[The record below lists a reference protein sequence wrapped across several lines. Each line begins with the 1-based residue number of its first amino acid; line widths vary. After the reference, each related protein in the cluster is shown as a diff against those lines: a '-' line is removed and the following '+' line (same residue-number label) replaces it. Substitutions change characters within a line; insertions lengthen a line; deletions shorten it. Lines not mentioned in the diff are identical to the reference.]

1 MPLRFKRFERIRSHF
16 AFRFT
21 KLGVVVLAVT
31 LAVAIV
37 ATLTVDLGPGLRGLA
52 EREGSK
58 RVGRPMHIGRL
69 GVRLFNGKFVLEDFV
84 IEGLVPTD
92 RPFLTAKRIDVSL
105 TWDALFQREV
115 LVDSVE
121 MTDWHMVLEQ
131 WAGGKHSFPKFNM
144 GGGSNNPRR
153 FVTTMQ
159 YVRTKNGTVTFD
171 DHGSRW
177 GTVARNLDITVT
189 KFAGYR
195 GEANFHGG
203 TVWIQDYVPM
213 SMSMKA
219 VFRVDGGVV
228 HFESMRLLTDG
239 AVSNITGDADIK
251 NWPEMTYKV
260 KSTVDFKRMRELFF
274 AKDTYTLSGEGRF
287 NGIFHLFKGGRAL
300 TGDFE
305 SDLAG
310 LQIGGHDYEFPNLKG
325 KLGWYPN
332 KFEVMDTTT
341 GFYGG
346 EASLKY
352 SILSAGKPGVPSGHP
367 NAAAALGAPSNAR
380 FDAEWRDVDLA
391 TYSDFLRMPGVRLA
405 GRWSG
410 RNLLAWPMGRFRE
423 RSGDGYSEVIPP
435 AGADVLAGI
444 RASQYASG
452 PDRGG
457 IHPAIGHLPIA
468 GEVTYRYDE
477 DWLEFSDGRFSTPDT
492 DVTFR
497 GRTAW
502 GDNSRIPF
510 HVTSTDLQE
519 SDRVL
524 AAMMTAFGAPT
535 NPITVGGSAEFSGVM
550 TEALNRPRVEGHFT
564 AEDMRAFD
572 VTWGNG
578 EAGLVIQNSYVDVT
592 GGRMRKASGDIVVNG
607 RFSLGFPRR
616 DKGEEI
622 NGRIRVAKWT
632 AADFKHAFDIDDY
645 DVEGMVSGEYHLY
658 GPYQGPFGF
667 GTLTID
673 QGIAYGEPFETV
685 SGSLRFEGNGVRIDG
700 IQMQKSTGT
709 AEGAAFVGWNG
720 TYSFNATGR
729 RIPLEGVKAMSYP
742 QAPLTGLL
750 EFNADGTGTFDV
762 PRYQFRG
769 RIRDL
774 YVLDEGVGEVT
785 GRLDV
790 RGDSMTI
797 EIEAASPRLA
807 VSGTGRIDLT
817 EAQNADVTLR
827 FTDTSLDPYARAFEK
842 RLSPFTTA
850 VGSGTLRVIGE
861 LANPDQLIV
870 DMMFDRLQIR
880 TFDYPLR
887 NAKPIRVLMH
897 NNVLRI
903 DAMQFTG
910 DGTELDVSGT
920 MDLNAR
926 RVAGLAR
933 GSANLGIL
941 QGFYR
946 NVRSSGNAQLTAQV
960 SGSLDAP
967 IILGRATIDNGRL
980 RYFSLPHSLEAVNGT
995 ILFDSRNIRLD
1006 GLTARVAD
1014 GQVSFDGRIG
1024 LEAYAPADLSL
1035 TATGRNMRL
1044 RYPEGVR
1051 SEVDADL
1058 SLTGRVTAPVLSGLV
1073 TVQNAIWT
1081 TRFDTGGNLF
1091 DFGGGTNG
1099 GMPIVG
1105 AAPANSNLPPVRL
1118 DVRVIAPG
1126 TLRIENNDAN
1136 IVSSADLMFRGTYE
1150 RPIVFGSVDIAR
1162 GEFIFEGRRYTLT
1175 RGRLDFTNPVRI
1187 DPTFDIAAETQVRVP
1202 SQTYRVTLSASGTM
1216 QRLRPVF
1223 SSDPPLPQVD
1233 VASLLLG
1240 DLATGEDRDL
1250 REFSRRDRTERELVQ
1265 ARVAR
1270 MLVSPISGQ
1279 IGEVVEQTFGVDT
1292 FQLTPLVSDPLQGG
1306 ESSRFNP
1313 SARLTIGKRISN
1325 RAYLTFSR
1333 SISSTSDQIILLEY
1347 DQTDRV
1353 SWILTRNEDD
1363 SYALDI
1369 RVRKEF

>member
-21 KLGVVVLAVT
+21 KLGVVVLATT

-58 RVGRPMHIGRL
+58 RVGRPMQIGRL

-84 IEGLVPTD
+84 IGGLESGH

-105 TWDALFQREV
+105 AWEALFHREV
-115 LVDSVE
+115 LVDSIV

-144 GGGSNNPRR
+144 GGGGGPRR

-219 VFRVDGGVV
+219 VFRVDEGVV
-228 HFESMRLLTDG
+228 HFERMNLNTDG
-239 AVSNITGDADIK
+239 SESHITGDADIK
-251 NWPEMTYKV
+251 NWPEMTYQV

-274 AKDTYTLSGEGRF
+274 AKDAYTLSGEGRF

-305 SDLAG
+305 SPLAG

-325 KLGWYPN
+325 KLGWFPN
-332 KFEVMDTTT
+332 RFEVTDTTT

-346 EASLKY
+346 EARLKY
-352 SILSAGKPGVPSGHP
+352 SILSTKPGQ
-367 NAAAALGAPSNAR
+367 PSNAR

-391 TYSDFLRMPGVRLA
+391 DYSDFMVMQGVRLA

-410 RNLLAWPMGRFRE
+410 RNLLQWPLGRFRE

-435 AGADVLAGI
+435 AGVEVLAGT
-444 RASQYASG
+444 RASQFASG
-452 PDRGG
+452 RDRGG
-457 IHPAIGHLPIA
+457 MHPGIGHLPIA
-468 GEVTYRYDE
+468 GAVTYRYDQH
-477 DWLEFSDGRFSTPDT
+477 WLDFSDGRFSTPAT
-492 DVTFR
+492 DVTFS

-510 HVTSTDLQE
+510 HVTSADLQE

-550 TEALNRPRVEGHFT
+550 TESLNRPRVEGNFV

-572 VTWGNG
+572 VTWGDG

-592 GGRMRKASGDIVVNG
+592 GGRMQKDGGEIAVNG

-622 NGRIRVAKWT
+622 NGRIRVTKWSAT
-632 AADFKHAFDIDDY
+632 DFKHAFDIEDY

-667 GTLTID
+667 GTLALD
-673 QGIAYGEPFETV
+673 NGVAYGEPFETAT
-685 SGSLRFEGNGVRIDG
+685 GSLRFEGNGVRIDG
-700 IQMQKSTGT
+700 IQMQKSGGT
-709 AEGAAFVGWNG
+709 AEGAAFIGWNG

-729 RIPLEGVKAMSYP
+729 RIPMESVKAMAYP

-750 EFNADGTGTFDV
+750 EFNADGSGTFDV
-762 PRYQFRG
+762 PRYQFRAQ
-769 RIRDL
+769 IRDL
-774 YVLDEGVGEVT
+774 FVADEGVGEVT
-785 GRLDV
+785 GRVDV
-790 RGDSMTI
+790 RGNSMTI
-797 EIEAASPRLA
+797 DMEAASPRLA

-817 EAQNADVTLR
+817 ETQDADVTLR

-842 RLSPFTTA
+842 RFSPFTTA

-861 LANPDQLIV
+861 LANPERLVV
-870 DMMFDRLQIR
+870 DVMFDQLQIR

-887 NAKPIRVLMH
+887 NAKPIRVLMS
-897 NNVLRI
+897 NNFVRI
-903 DAMQFTG
+903 DDMRFVG
-910 DGTELDVSGT
+910 DGTELDVTGT
-920 MDLNAR
+920 MDLNSR

-941 QGFYR
+941 QGVYR
-946 NVRSSGNAQLTAQV
+946 DIRSSGNAQLTAQV

-967 IILGRATIDNGRL
+967 IILGRATIENGRL
-980 RYFSLPHSLEAVNGT
+980 RYFSLPHSLESVNGT

-1024 LEAYAPADLSL
+1024 LEGYAPADLAL
-1035 TATGRNMRL
+1035 TATGRSMRL

-1058 SLTGRVTAPVLSGLV
+1058 ALTGRVTAPVLSGLV

-1081 TRFDTGGNLF
+1081 TRFDTSGNLF
-1091 DFGGGTNG
+1091 DFGGGAGNG
-1099 GMPIVG
+1099 TPIVA
-1105 AAPANSNLPPVRL
+1105 AAPANGRMPPVRL

-1126 TLRIENNDAN
+1126 TLRIENNDAT
-1136 IVSSADLMFRGTYE
+1136 IVSSADLTFRGTYE
-1150 RPIVFGSVDIAR
+1150 RPIVFGSAEISR
-1162 GEFIFEGRRYTLT
+1162 GEFIFEGRRYVVT

-1187 DPTFDIAAETQVRVP
+1187 EPTFDIAAETQVRVP
-1202 SQTYRVTLSASGTM
+1202 RQTYRIMLSASGTM

-1233 VASLLLG
+1233 VMALLLG
-1240 DLATGEDRDL
+1240 DLATGEDADL
-1250 REFSRRDRTERELVQ
+1250 RALSRPDITEQQLVQ

-1270 MLVSPISGQ
+1270 MLTSPISGQ

-1292 FQLTPLVSDPLQGG
+1292 FQLTPIVSDPTQQ
-1306 ESSRFNP
+1306 SSRFNP
-1313 SARLTIGKRISN
+1313 SARLTIGKRISS

-1333 SISSTSDQIILLEY
+1333 SLTSTSDQIILLEY
-1347 DQTDRV
+1347 DQTDRI

-1363 SYALDI
+1363 SYALDL

>member
-21 KLGVVVLAVT
+21 KLGVAVLAVT

-37 ATLTVDLGPGLRGLA
+37 ATLTVDLGPGLRVLA
-52 EREGSK
+52 EREGGK
-58 RVGRPMHIGRL
+58 RVGRSMQIGRL
-69 GVRLFNGKFVLEDFV
+69 GVRLLNGKFVLEDLV
-84 IEGLVPTD
+84 IGGLEPNH
-92 RPFLTAKRIDVSL
+92 RPFLRAKRIDVSL
-105 TWDALFQREV
+105 TWEALFRREV
-115 LVDSVE
+115 LIDSIE
-121 MTDWHMVLEQ
+121 MNDWQMVLEQ
-131 WAGGKHSFPKFNM
+131 WAGSVHSFPKFNL
-144 GGGSNNPRR
+144 GGGNNGPRR

-159 YVRTKNGTVTFD
+159 YVRTRNGTVTYD

-177 GTVARNLDITVT
+177 GTVARNLDITVR
-189 KFAGYR
+189 KFDGYR
-195 GEANFHGG
+195 GEANFDGG

-213 SMSMKA
+213 GLSMKA
-219 VFRVDGGVV
+219 VFRVEDGIVR
-228 HFESMRLLTDG
+228 FEKMTLLTDG
-239 AVSNITGDADIK
+239 AESFITGNADVK
-251 NWPEMTYKV
+251 NWPEMTYNV
-260 KSTVDFKRMRELFF
+260 RSTVDFKRMRELFF
-274 AKDTYTLSGEGRF
+274 AKDNYTLSGQGRF
-287 NGIFHLFKGGRAL
+287 NGVFHLFKGGRAL

-305 SDLAG
+305 SDGAG
-310 LQIGGHDYEFPNLKG
+310 LQIGGRDYEFPDLKG

-332 KFEVMDTTT
+332 RFEVMDTTT
-341 GFYGG
+341 GFHGG
-346 EASLKY
+346 EANIKY
-352 SILSAGKPGVPSGHP
+352 SILSSGKPGQPSH
-367 NAAAALGAPSNAR
+367 AR

-391 TYSDFLRMPGVRLA
+391 DYSDFLIMDGVRLA

-410 RNLLAWPMGRFRE
+410 RNLLEWPLGRFRE
-423 RSGDGYSEVIPP
+423 RSGDGYSEVVPP
-435 AGADVLAGI
+435 AGAEVLAGI
-444 RASQYASG
+444 HASQFASG
-452 PDRGG
+452 ADRGG
-457 IHPAIGHLPIA
+457 QHPPVGHLPIA
-468 GEVTYRYDE
+468 GQVTYRYDPN
-477 DWLEFSDGRFSTPDT
+477 LVEFSDGRFSTPDT
-492 DVTFR
+492 DVTFS

-502 GDNSRIPF
+502 GDNSRITF
-510 HVTSTDLQE
+510 DVTSSDLQE

-524 AAMMTAFGAPT
+524 AGMMTAFGAPT
-535 NPITVGGSAEFSGVM
+535 NPITVGGTAQFSGVM
-550 TEALNRPRVEGHFT
+550 TESLSRPRVEGHFV
-564 AEDMRAFD
+564 AEGMRAFD
-572 VTWGNG
+572 VNWGNG
-578 EAGLVIQNSYVDVT
+578 EASLVIQNSYADVT
-592 GGRMRKASGDIVVNG
+592 GGRMEKDGGSIAVSG

-622 NGRIRVAKWT
+622 NGRIRVAGWT

-645 DVEGMVSGEYHLY
+645 NVEGIVTGEYHLY

-667 GTLTID
+667 GTLAID
-673 QGIAYGEPFETV
+673 KGVAYGEPFDTAT
-685 SGSLRFEGNGVRIDG
+685 GSLRFEGNGVRIDS
-700 IQMQKSTGT
+700 IQMRKSGGT

-720 TYSFNATGR
+720 NYSFNATGR
-729 RIPLEGVKAMSYP
+729 RIPLESVKAMAYP

-750 EFNADGTGTFDV
+750 EFNADGTGTFEV
-762 PRYQFRG
+762 PRYQFKA

-774 YVLDEGVGEVT
+774 FVADEGVGEVT
-785 GRLDV
+785 GRIDV
-790 RGDSMTI
+790 RGETMRL

-817 EAQNADVTLR
+817 ESQDADVTLR

-842 RLSPFTTA
+842 RISPFTTA

-861 LANPDQLIV
+861 LANPERLVV
-870 DMMFDRLQIR
+870 DVMFDQLQIR

-887 NAKPIRVLMH
+887 NAKPIRVLMS
-897 NNVLRI
+897 NNFVRI
-903 DAMQFTG
+903 DDMRFVG
-910 DGTELDVSGT
+910 EGTELDVTGT

-941 QGFYR
+941 QGVYR
-946 NVRSSGNAQLTAQV
+946 NIRSSGDAQLTAQV

-1014 GQVSFDGRIG
+1014 GQVNFDGRIG
-1024 LEAYAPADLSL
+1024 LEGYTPADLAL
-1035 TATGRNMRL
+1035 TASGRNMRL

-1058 SLTGRVTAPVLSGLV
+1058 ALTGRVTAPVLSGLV
-1073 TVQNAIWT
+1073 TVQNAVWT
-1081 TRFDTGGNLF
+1081 TRFDTGTNLF
-1091 DFGGGTNG
+1091 DFGGGTG
-1099 GMPIVG
+1099 GGTPIAG
-1105 AAPANSNLPPVRL
+1105 AAQANSTIPPVRL
-1118 DVRVIAPG
+1118 DVRVISPG

-1136 IVSSADLMFRGTYE
+1136 IVSSADLTFRGTYE
-1150 RPIVFGSVDIAR
+1150 RPIVFGSAEITR
-1162 GEFIFEGRRYTLT
+1162 GEFIFEGRRYVVT
-1175 RGRLDFTNPVRI
+1175 RGRLDFTNPLRI
-1187 DPTFDIAAETQVRVP
+1187 EPTFDIAAETQVRVP
-1202 SQTYRVTLSASGTM
+1202 RQTYRIMLSASGTM

-1233 VASLLLG
+1233 VMALLLG
-1240 DLATGEDRDL
+1240 DLATGEDADL
-1250 REFSRRDRTERELVQ
+1250 RALSRPDLTEQQLVQ

-1292 FQLTPLVSDPLQGG
+1292 FQLMPVVSDPTQQ
-1306 ESSRFNP
+1306 SSRFNP
-1313 SARLTIGKRISN
+1313 SARLTIGKRISS

-1347 DQTDRV
+1347 DQTDRI
-1353 SWILTRNEDD
+1353 SWLLTRNEDD
-1363 SYALDI
+1363 SYALDL

>member
-21 KLGVVVLAVT
+21 KLGVLVLSVT

-37 ATLTVDLGPGLRGLA
+37 ATLTIDLGPGLRGLA

-69 GVRLFNGKFVLEDFV
+69 GVRLFNGKFVIENFV

-105 TWDALFQREV
+105 AWEAMLRREV
-115 LVDSVE
+115 LVDSIV
-121 MTDWHMVLEQ
+121 MSDWHMVLEQ

-144 GGGSNNPRR
+144 GGGGGGPRR

-159 YVRTKNGTVTFD
+159 YVRTRNGTVTFD

-177 GTVARNLDITVT
+177 GTVAPNLDIIVT
-189 KFAGYR
+189 KVVGYR
-195 GEANFHGG
+195 GEATFHGG
-203 TVWIQDYVPM
+203 TVRIQDYVPM

-219 VFRVDGGVV
+219 IFRVEDGVV
-228 HFESMRLLTDG
+228 HFEQMALVTDG
-239 AVSNITGDADIK
+239 AESRITGAADVK
-251 NWPEMTYKV
+251 NWPEMTYRV
-260 KSTVDFKRMRELFF
+260 SSTVDFKRMRELFF
-274 AKDTYTLSGEGRF
+274 AKDDYTLSGEGRF
-287 NGIFHLFKGGRAL
+287 NGVFHLFKGGRAL

-305 SDLAG
+305 SDRAG
-310 LQIGGHDYEFPNLKG
+310 LQIGGLNYEFPNLKG

-332 KFEVMDTTT
+332 RFEVMDTTT

-346 EASLKY
+346 EARLTY
-352 SILSAGKPGVPSGHP
+352 SILSSGKPGE
-367 NAAAALGAPSNAR
+367 PSNAR
-380 FDAEWRDVDLA
+380 FDTEWRDVDLVD
-391 TYSDFLRMPGVRLA
+391 YSDFLRMDGLRLA

-423 RSGDGYSEVIPP
+423 RSGDGYSEVVPP
-435 AGADVLAGI
+435 AGAEVLGGTP
-444 RASQYASG
+444 ASG
-452 PDRGG
+452 LASGLDRGG
-457 IHPAIGHLPIA
+457 PHPRIGHLPIA
-468 GEVTYRYDE
+468 GEVTYRYDQN
-477 DWLEFSDGRFSTPDT
+477 WLDFSDGRFSTPDT
-492 DVTFR
+492 DVTFS

-535 NPITVGGSAEFSGVM
+535 NPITVGGTAEFSGVM
-550 TEALNRPRVEGHFT
+550 TEALNRPRVEGHFV
-564 AEDMRAFD
+564 AENMRAFD
-572 VTWGNG
+572 VAWGDG
-578 EAGLVIQNSYVDVT
+578 QAGLVIQNSYVDVS
-592 GGRMRKASGDIVVNG
+592 GGTMQKDAGEIAVSG

-622 NGRIRVAKWT
+622 NGRIRVTKWT
-632 AADFKHAFDIDDY
+632 AADFKRAFGIDDY
-645 DVEGMVSGEYHLY
+645 DVQGMVSGEYHLY

-673 QGIAYGEPFETV
+673 DGIAYGEPFETAT
-685 SGSLRFEGNGVRIDG
+685 GSLRFEGNGVRIDS
-700 IQMQKSTGT
+700 IQMRKSGGT

-729 RIPLEGVKAMSYP
+729 RIPLEGVKAMAYP
-742 QAPLTGLL
+742 QAPLSGLL
-750 EFNADGTGTFDV
+750 EFNADGTGTFEV

-774 YVLDEGVGEVT
+774 FVADEGVGEVT
-785 GRLDV
+785 GRMEV
-790 RGDSMTI
+790 RGERMTV

-817 EAQNADVTLR
+817 DAQDADVTLR

-842 RLSPFTTA
+842 RFSPFTTA

-861 LANPDQLIV
+861 LANPERLVV
-870 DMMFDRLQIR
+870 DVMFDQLQIR
-880 TFDYPLR
+880 TFDYRLR

-903 DAMQFTG
+903 DDMRVVG
-910 DGTELDVSGT
+910 DGTELDLTGT
-920 MDLNAR
+920 VDLGAR

-933 GSANLGIL
+933 GTANLGIL

-946 NVRSSGNAQLTAQV
+946 NIRSSGNAQLTAQV

-967 IILGRATIDNGRL
+967 IILGRATIENGRL
-980 RYFSLPHSLEAVNGT
+980 RYFSLPHSLEEVNGT

-1006 GLTARVAD
+1006 GVTARLAD
-1014 GQVSFDGRIG
+1014 GLVSLDGRIG
-1024 LEAYAPADLSL
+1024 LEAYAPADLAL
-1035 TATGRNMRL
+1035 TATGRGMRL

-1051 SEVDADL
+1051 SEVDTDL
-1058 SLTGRVTAPVLSGLV
+1058 SLTGRVTAPVLAGLV
-1073 TVQNAIWT
+1073 TVQNAVWT
-1081 TRFDTGGNLF
+1081 TKFDTGGSMF
-1091 DFGGGTNG
+1091 DFGGGGGNG
-1099 GMPIVG
+1099 TPIVG
-1105 AAPANSNLPPVRL
+1105 AAPAAGNMPPLRL

-1136 IVSSADLMFRGTYE
+1136 IVSSADLTFRGTYE
-1150 RPIVFGSVDIAR
+1150 RPIVFGSAEISR
-1162 GEFIFEGRRYTLT
+1162 GEFIFEGRRYVVT
-1175 RGRLDFTNPVRI
+1175 RGRLDFTNPRSI
-1187 DPTFDIAAETQVRVP
+1187 EPTFDIAAETQVRVP
-1202 SQTYRVTLSASGTM
+1202 QQTYRVTLSASGTM

-1223 SSDPPLPQVD
+1223 TSDPPLPQVD

-1240 DLATGEDRDL
+1240 DLATGQDRDL
-1250 REFSRRDRTERELVQ
+1250 RALSSSDLTEQQLVQ

-1292 FQLTPLVSDPLQGG
+1292 FQLTPLVSDPSQR
-1306 ESSRFNP
+1306 STRFNP

-1347 DQTDRV
+1347 DQTDRI
-1353 SWILTRNEDD
+1353 SWILTRNEDA

-1369 RVRKEF
+1369 RVRNEF

>member
-21 KLGVVVLAVT
+21 KLGVVVLAMT

-37 ATLTVDLGPGLRGLA
+37 ATLTVDLGPGLRALA

-84 IEGLVPTD
+84 IEGLEPAD

-105 TWDALFQREV
+105 TWDAMFRREV
-115 LVDSVE
+115 LVDSIE
-121 MTDWHMVLEQ
+121 MADWHMVLEQ
-131 WAGGKHSFPKFNM
+131 WAGGKHSFPKFNI
-144 GGGSNNPRR
+144 GGGNGRRR

-159 YVRTKNGTVTFD
+159 YVRTRNGTVTFD

-195 GEANFHGG
+195 GEATFHGG

-219 VFRVDGGVV
+219 VFRVDEGVV
-228 HFESMRLLTDG
+228 HFERMLLLTDG
-239 AVSNITGDADIK
+239 AESHITGDADVK
-251 NWPEMTYKV
+251 NWPEMTYQV

-274 AKDTYTLSGEGRF
+274 ARDNYTLSGEGRF

-300 TGDFE
+300 TGNFE

-310 LQIGGHDYEFPNLKG
+310 LQMGGHEYEFPNLKG

-332 KFEVMDTTT
+332 KFEVIDTTT

-346 EASLKY
+346 EARLKY
-352 SILSAGKPGVPSGHP
+352 SILSGTPGQ
-367 NAAAALGAPSNAR
+367 PSNAR
-380 FDAEWRDVDLA
+380 FDTEWREVDLA
-391 TYSDFLRMPGVRLA
+391 AYSDFLRMQGVRLA

-410 RNLLAWPMGRFRE
+410 RNRLEWPLGRFRQ
-423 RSGDGYSEVIPP
+423 RSGDGYSEVVPP
-435 AGADVLAGI
+435 AGVEVLAGI
-444 RASQYASG
+444 PASQYASG

-457 IHPAIGHLPIA
+457 MHPVIGHLPIA
-468 GEVTYRYDE
+468 GRATYRFDE
-477 DWLEFSDGRFSTPDT
+477 HWLQFSDGRFSTPRT
-492 DVTFR
+492 DVTFS

-535 NPITVGGSAEFSGVM
+535 NAITVGGSAEFSGVM
-550 TEALNRPRVEGHFT
+550 TEALSKPRVEGHFV

-572 VTWGNG
+572 VDWGDG
-578 EAGLVIQNSYVDVT
+578 EASLVIQNSYVDVT
-592 GGRMRKASGDIVVNG
+592 GGSMQKDGGDIAVNG

-622 NGRIRVAKWT
+622 NGRIRVTKWSAT
-632 AADFKHAFDIDDY
+632 DFKHAFEIDDY
-645 DVEGMVSGEYHLY
+645 DVEGAVSGEYHLY

-667 GTLTID
+667 GTLRID
-673 QGIAYGEPFETV
+673 NGIAYGEPFETV

-700 IQMQKSTGT
+700 IQMRKSGGT

-729 RIPLEGVKAMSYP
+729 RIPMEGVKAMAYP
-742 QAPLTGLL
+742 QTPLTGLL

-762 PRYQFRG
+762 PRYQFRA

-774 YVLDEGVGEVT
+774 FVADEGVGEVT

-790 RGDSMTI
+790 RGDRMTI

-817 EAQNADVTLR
+817 DTQDADVTLR

-842 RLSPFTTA
+842 RISPFTTA

-861 LANPDQLIV
+861 LANPERLVVDVLFDQ
-870 DMMFDRLQIR
+870 LQIR

-897 NNVLRI
+897 NNVVRI
-903 DAMQFTG
+903 DDMRFVG
-910 DGTELDVSGT
+910 DGTELDVTGT

-926 RVAGLAR
+926 RVAGMAR
-933 GSANLGIL
+933 GRANLGIL

-946 NVRSSGNAQLTAQV
+946 NIRSSGNAQLTAQV

-1014 GQVSFDGRIG
+1014 GQVNFDGRIG
-1024 LEAYAPADLSL
+1024 LEGYAPADLAL

-1051 SEVDADL
+1051 SEVETDL
-1058 SLTGRVTAPVLSGLV
+1058 SLTGRVTAPVLSGMV
-1073 TVQNAIWT
+1073 TVQNAVWT
-1081 TRFDTGGNLF
+1081 TKFDTGGNLF
-1091 DFGGGTNG
+1091 DFAGGTGGGT
-1099 GMPIVG
+1099 PVVA
-1105 AAPANSNLPPVRL
+1105 AAPANSNMPPVRL

-1136 IVSSADLMFRGTYE
+1136 IVSSADLTFRGTYE
-1150 RPIVFGSVDIAR
+1150 RPIVFGSADISR
-1162 GEFIFEGRRYTLT
+1162 GEFIFEGRRYVVT

-1187 DPTFDIAAETQVRVP
+1187 EPTFDIAAETQVRVP
-1202 SQTYRVTLSASGTM
+1202 SQTYRITLSASGTM

-1223 SSDPPLPQVD
+1223 TSDPPLPQVD

-1240 DLATGEDRDL
+1240 DLATGQDADL
-1250 REFSRRDRTERELVQ
+1250 RALSRPDLTEQQLVQ

-1292 FQLTPLVSDPLQGG
+1292 FQLTPLVSDPTQQ
-1306 ESSRFNP
+1306 SSRFNP

-1347 DQTDRV
+1347 DQTDRI
-1353 SWILTRNEDD
+1353 SWILTRNEDE

>member
-21 KLGVVVLAVT
+21 KLGVAVLAVI

-37 ATLTVDLGPGLRGLA
+37 VTVTVDLGPALRGLA

-69 GVRLFNGKFVLEDFV
+69 GVRLFNGKFVVEDFV
-84 IEGLVPTD
+84 IEGLAPAD
-92 RPFLTAKRIDVSL
+92 RPFLTARRIDVSL
-105 TWDALFQREV
+105 TWDALLRREV
-115 LVDSVE
+115 LVDAIE

-131 WAGGKHSFPKFNM
+131 WAGGKHSFPRFNM
-144 GGGSNNPRR
+144 GGGGGPRR

-177 GTVARNLDITVT
+177 GTVARNLDIVVT
-189 KFAGYR
+189 KAGGYR

-213 SMSMKA
+213 SMSMNT
-219 VFRVDGGVV
+219 VFRVDEGVV
-228 HFESMRLLTDG
+228 RFERMTLLTDG
-239 AVSNITGDADIK
+239 AESQIVGDADVK
-251 NWPEMTYKV
+251 NWPEMTYRV
-260 KSTVDFKRMRELFF
+260 KSKVDFRRMRELFF
-274 AKDTYTLSGEGRF
+274 AKDDYTLSGEGHF
-287 NGIFHLFKGGRAL
+287 SGVFHLFKGGRAL

-305 SDLAG
+305 SDMAG
-310 LQIGGHDYEFPNLKG
+310 LQIGGRDYEFPNLKG

-332 KFEVMDTTT
+332 RFEVMDTTT

-346 EASLKY
+346 KASLKY
-352 SILSAGKPGVPSGHP
+352 SILSSGKTGE
-367 NAAAALGAPSNAR
+367 PSNAR

-391 TYSDFLRMPGVRLA
+391 DYSDFLNMAGVRLA

-423 RSGDGYSEVIPP
+423 RSGDGSSEVIPP
-435 AGADVLAGI
+435 AGAEVLAGTQ
-444 RASQYASG
+444 ASPLASRL
-452 PDRGG
+452 DRGG
-457 IHPAIGHLPIA
+457 AHPAIGHLPIA
-468 GEVTYRYDE
+468 GEVAYRYDRN
-477 DWLEFSDGRFSTPDT
+477 WLEFTGGRFSTPST
-492 DVTFR
+492 DVTFS
-497 GRTAW
+497 GHTAW

-510 HVTSTDLQE
+510 NVTSADLQE

-535 NPITVGGSAEFSGVM
+535 NAITVGGTAEFSGVM
-550 TEALNRPRVEGHFT
+550 TEALNRPRVEGHFV

-572 VTWGNG
+572 VTWGKG
-578 EAGLVIQNSYVDVT
+578 EADLVIQNSYVDVT
-592 GGRMRKASGDIVVNG
+592 GGSMQKDRGELAVNG

-622 NGRIRVAKWT
+622 NGRIRVAKW
-632 AADFKHAFDIDDY
+632 AATDFKHAFDIDDY
-645 DVEGMVSGEYHLY
+645 DVEGLVSGEYHLY

-673 QGIAYGEPFETV
+673 SGTAYGEPFETA

-700 IQMQKSTGT
+700 IQLRKSSGT

-729 RIPLEGVKAMSYP
+729 RIPLEGVKAMAYP

-750 EFNADGTGTFDV
+750 EFNADGTGTFEV
-762 PRYQFRG
+762 PRYQVRG

-774 YVLDEGVGEVT
+774 FVADEGIGELT
-785 GRLDV
+785 ARLDV
-790 RGDSMTI
+790 RGDRMTV

-817 EAQNADVTLR
+817 EAQDADVTLR

-842 RLSPFTTA
+842 RISPFTTA

-861 LANPDQLIV
+861 LANPSRRVV
-870 DMMFDRLQIR
+870 DVMFDQLQIR
-880 TFDYPLR
+880 TLDYPLR
-887 NAKPIRVLMH
+887 NARPIRVLMH
-897 NNVLRI
+897 DNVVRI
-903 DAMQFTG
+903 DNMQFVG
-910 DGTELDVSGT
+910 EGTELDVTGT
-920 MDLNAR
+920 VDMNAR

-941 QGFYR
+941 QGVYR
-946 NVRSSGNAQLTAQV
+946 NIRSSGDAQLTAQI

-1014 GQVSFDGRIG
+1014 GQVNFDGRIG
-1024 LEAYAPADLSL
+1024 LEGYAPADLAL

-1051 SEVDADL
+1051 SDVDADL
-1058 SLTGRVTAPVLSGLV
+1058 SLTGRVAAPVLSGLV
-1073 TVQNAIWT
+1073 TVQNAVWT
-1081 TRFDTGGNLF
+1081 TRFDTGGSLF
-1091 DFGGGTNG
+1091 DFGGSAGGGT
-1099 GMPIVG
+1099 PIV
-1105 AAPANSNLPPVRL
+1105 AAASPGSSMPPVRL

-1136 IVSSADLMFRGTYE
+1136 IVSSADLTFRGTYE
-1150 RPIVFGSVDIAR
+1150 RPIVFGSAEVSR
-1162 GEFIFEGRRYTLT
+1162 GEFIFEGRRYVVT

-1187 DPTFDIAAETQVRVP
+1187 EPTFDIVAETQVRVP
-1202 SQTYRVTLSASGTM
+1202 QQTYRITLSASGTM

-1240 DLATGEDRDL
+1240 DLATGRDADL
-1250 REFSRRDRTERELVQ
+1250 RALSRPDLTEQQLVQ

-1292 FQLTPLVSDPLQGG
+1292 FQLTPLVSDPTQQ
-1306 ESSRFNP
+1306 SSRFNP

-1347 DQTDRV
+1347 DQTDRI

>member
-21 KLGVVVLAVT
+21 KLGVAVLATT

-37 ATLTVDLGPGLRGLA
+37 ATLTLDLGPSLRGLA

-58 RVGRPMHIGRL
+58 RVGRPMQIGKL
-69 GVRLFNGKFVLEDFV
+69 GVRLLNGKFVIEDFV
-84 IEGLVPTD
+84 IEGLVPSD

-105 TWDALFQREV
+105 AWEALFHREV
-115 LVDSVE
+115 LVDSIE
-121 MTDWHMVLEQ
+121 MTDWQMVLEQ

-144 GGGSNNPRR
+144 GGGNGPRR

-159 YVRTKNGTVTFD
+159 YVRTRNGTVTFD

-177 GTVARNLDITVT
+177 GAVARNLDITVT

-203 TVWIQDYVPM
+203 TVRIQDYVPM
-213 SMSMKA
+213 SMSMKSA
-219 VFRVDGGVV
+219 FSVEGGMV
-228 HFESMRLLTDG
+228 HFERMTLLTDG
-239 AVSNITGDADIK
+239 AESDISGDADIK

-274 AKDTYTLSGEGRF
+274 ANDSYTLSGEGRF
-287 NGIFHLFKGGRAL
+287 NGVFHLFKGGRAL
-300 TGDFE
+300 TGDFQ

-310 LQIGGHDYEFPNLKG
+310 LQIGGRNYEFPNLKG
-325 KLGWYPN
+325 KLGWFPN
-332 KFEVMDTTT
+332 RFVVTDTTT

-346 EASLKY
+346 EASLNY
-352 SILSAGKPGVPSGHP
+352 SILASATPGQ
-367 NAAAALGAPSNAR
+367 PSNAR
-380 FDAEWRDVDLA
+380 FDAEWRDVDVA
-391 TYSDFLRMPGVRLA
+391 AYSDFLVLPGVRLA

-410 RNLLAWPMGRFRE
+410 RNLLQWPLGRFRE
-423 RSGDGYSEVIPP
+423 RSGDGYSEVRPP
-435 AGADVLAGI
+435 AGAEVLAGTP
-444 RASQYASG
+444 ASQFASG
-452 PDRGG
+452 LDRGG
-457 IHPAIGHLPIA
+457 VHPAIGHLPIA
-468 GEVTYRYDE
+468 GEVTYRYDQH
-477 DWLEFSDGRFSTPDT
+477 WLEFSDGRFSTAHT
-492 DVTFR
+492 DVTFS

-524 AAMMTAFGAPT
+524 AGMMTAFGAPT

-550 TEALNRPRVEGHFT
+550 TEALNRPRVEGHFV

-572 VTWGNG
+572 VTWGDG
-578 EAGLVIQNSYVDVT
+578 EAGLVIQNSYADVT
-592 GGRMRKASGDIVVNG
+592 GGRMAKDDGEIVVNG

-622 NGRIRVAKWT
+622 NGRIRVTKWS
-632 AADFKHAFDIDDY
+632 AVDFKHAFDIEDY

-673 QGIAYGEPFETV
+673 NGVAYGEPFETAA
-685 SGSLRFEGNGVRIDG
+685 GSLRFEGNGVRIDG
-700 IQMQKSTGT
+700 IQMRKSGGT
-709 AEGAAFVGWNG
+709 ADGAAFVGWNG

-729 RIPLEGVKAMSYP
+729 RIPLEGVKAMTYP

-750 EFNADGTGTFDV
+750 EFNADGSGTFDV

-774 YVLDEGVGEVT
+774 FIADEGVGEVT

-790 RGDSMTI
+790 RGETMTI
-797 EIEAASPRLA
+797 DIEAASPRLA

-817 EAQNADVTLR
+817 DKQDADLTLR

-842 RLSPFTTA
+842 GLSPFTTA

-861 LANPDQLIV
+861 LANPERLVV
-870 DMMFDRLQIR
+870 DMMFDQLQIR
-880 TFDYPLR
+880 TFDYLLR
-887 NAKPIRVLMH
+887 NAKPIRILMS
-897 NNVLRI
+897 NNFVRI
-903 DAMQFTG
+903 DDMRFVG
-910 DGTELDVSGT
+910 DGTELDLTGT

-933 GSANLGIL
+933 GTANLGIL
-941 QGFYR
+941 QGVYR
-946 NVRSSGNAQLTAQV
+946 NIRSSGTAQLTAQV
-960 SGSLDAP
+960 SGSLDKP
-967 IILGRATIDNGRL
+967 IILGRATIESGRL
-980 RYFSLPHSLEAVNGT
+980 RYFSLPHSLDAVNGT

-1014 GQVSFDGRIG
+1014 GQVSFDGRVG
-1024 LEAYAPADLSL
+1024 LEDFAPADLAL
-1035 TATGRNMRL
+1035 TASGRGMRL

-1051 SEVDADL
+1051 SEVDTDL
-1058 SLTGRVTAPVLSGLV
+1058 SLTGRVTAPVLGGLV
-1073 TVQNAIWT
+1073 TVQNAVWT

-1091 DFGGGTNG
+1091 DFGGGAGKGT
-1099 GMPIVG
+1099 PIVG
-1105 AAPANSNLPPVRL
+1105 AAPADNNMPPVRL

-1136 IVSSADLMFRGTYE
+1136 IVSSADLTFRGTYE
-1150 RPIVFGSVDIAR
+1150 RPIVFGSADVSR
-1162 GEFIFEGRRYTLT
+1162 GEFIFEGRRYVVT

-1187 DPTFDIAAETQVRVP
+1187 EPTFDIAAETQVRVP
-1202 SQTYRVTLSASGTM
+1202 QQTYRITLSASGTM

-1240 DLATGEDRDL
+1240 DLATGQDADL
-1250 REFSRRDRTERELVQ
+1250 RALSRPDLTEQQLVQ

-1292 FQLTPLVSDPLQGG
+1292 FQLTPLVSDPSQR
-1306 ESSRFNP
+1306 STRFNP

-1347 DQTDRV
+1347 DQTDRI
-1353 SWILTRNEDD
+1353 SWVLTRNEDA

>member
-1 MPLRFKRFERIRSHF
+1 VPLRFKRFERIRSHF

-21 KLGVVVLAVT
+21 KLGVAVLAVA
-31 LAVAIV
+31 LAVSIV

-69 GVRLFNGKFVLEDFV
+69 GVRLFNGKFVIENFV

-105 TWDALFQREV
+105 TWEAMLRREV
-115 LVDSVE
+115 LVDSVV
-121 MTDWHMVLEQ
+121 MSDWHMVLEQ
-131 WAGGKHSFPKFNM
+131 WAGGKHSFPKFNV
-144 GGGSNNPRR
+144 GGGGGRRR

-159 YVRTKNGTVTFD
+159 YVLARNGTVTFD

-177 GTVARNLDITVT
+177 GTVTPNMDITVR
-189 KFAGYR
+189 KLAGYR

-213 SMSMKA
+213 SMSMKS
-219 VFRVDGGVV
+219 VFRVEDGIVN
-228 HFESMRLLTDG
+228 FERMTLLTDG
-239 AVSNITGDADIK
+239 AQSQITGEADIK
-251 NWPEMTYKV
+251 NWPEMTYRV
-260 KSTVDFKRMRELFF
+260 QSTVDFKRMRELFF
-274 AKDTYTLSGEGRF
+274 AKDDYTLSGEGRF
-287 NGIFHLFKGGRAL
+287 NGVFHLFKGGRAL
-300 TGDFE
+300 TGDFA

-310 LQIGGHDYEFPNLKG
+310 LQIGGRDYEFPRLKG

-332 KFEVMDTTT
+332 RFEVMDTTT

-352 SILSAGKPGVPSGHP
+352 SILAPGKPGQ
-367 NAAAALGAPSNAR
+367 PSNAR
-380 FDAEWRDVDLA
+380 FDAEWRDIDLA
-391 TYSDFLRMPGVRLA
+391 DYSDFLRLDGVRLA

-423 RSGDGYSEVIPP
+423 RSGDGYSKVIPP
-435 AGADVLAGI
+435 AGTEVLAGTQP
-444 RASQYASG
+444 SELASG
-452 PDRGG
+452 LDRGG
-457 IHPAIGHLPIA
+457 VHPPIGHLPLA
-468 GEVTYRYDE
+468 GEVTYRYDQN
-477 DWLEFSDGRFSTPDT
+477 WLEFADGRFSTADT
-492 DVTFR
+492 DVTFS

-510 HVTSTDLQE
+510 NVTSTDLQE

-524 AAMMTAFGAPT
+524 AGMMTAFGAPT
-535 NPITVGGSAEFSGVM
+535 KPITVGGTAEFSGVM
-550 TEALNRPRVEGHFT
+550 TEALNRPRIEGHFV
-564 AEDMRAFD
+564 ARDMRAFD
-572 VTWGNG
+572 VNWGAG

-592 GGRMRKASGDIVVNG
+592 GGRMQKESAEIVVDG

-616 DKGEEI
+616 DQGEEM

-632 AADFKHAFDIDDY
+632 ATDFKNAFGIDDY
-645 DVEGMVSGEYHLY
+645 DVDGFVSGEYHVY

-673 QGIAYGEPFETV
+673 NGIAYGEPFETAT
-685 SGSLRFEGNGVRIDG
+685 GSLRFEGNGVRIDG
-700 IQMQKSTGT
+700 IQMRKSGGT

-720 TYSFNATGR
+720 TYSFNASGR
-729 RIPLEGVKAMSYP
+729 RIPLEGVKAMAYP
-742 QAPLTGLL
+742 QAPLTGML

-774 YVLDEGVGEVT
+774 FVADEGVGEVT

-790 RGDSMTI
+790 RGDSLTV

-817 EAQNADVTLR
+817 ETQDADITLR

-842 RLSPFTTA
+842 RFSPFTTA

-861 LANPDQLIV
+861 LANPDRLVV
-870 DMMFDRLQIR
+870 DVMFDQLQIR
-880 TFDYPLR
+880 TFDYLLR

-897 NNVLRI
+897 NNVMRI
-903 DAMQFTG
+903 DDMRFVG
-910 DGTELDVSGT
+910 DGTELDLTGT
-920 MDLNAR
+920 VDLNSR

-933 GSANLGIL
+933 GTANLGIL
-941 QGFYR
+941 QAFYR
-946 NVRSSGNAQLTAQV
+946 NIRSSGNAQLTAQV

-967 IILGRATIDNGRL
+967 IVLGRATIDNGRL
-980 RYFSLPHSLEAVNGT
+980 RYFSLPHSLESVNGT

-1006 GLTARVAD
+1006 GLSARVAD
-1014 GQVSFDGRIG
+1014 GQVNFDGRIG
-1024 LEAYAPADLSL
+1024 LEGYAPADLSL

-1058 SLTGRVTAPVLSGLV
+1058 SLTGRVTAPVLSGMV
-1073 TVQNAIWT
+1073 TVQNAVWT
-1081 TRFDTGGNLF
+1081 TRFGAGGNLF
-1091 DFGGGTNG
+1091 DFAGGAGGGT
-1099 GMPIVG
+1099 PIVG
-1105 AAPANSNLPPVRL
+1105 AAPANGNVPPVRL

-1136 IVSSADLMFRGTYE
+1136 IVSSADLTFRGTYE
-1150 RPIVFGSVDIAR
+1150 RPIVFGSAEISR
-1162 GEFIFEGRRYTLT
+1162 GEFIFEGRRYVVT

-1187 DPTFDIAAETQVRVP
+1187 QPTFDIAAETQVRVP
-1202 SQTYRVTLSASGTM
+1202 AQTYRITLSASGTM
-1216 QRLRPVF
+1216 ERLRPVF

-1240 DLATGEDRDL
+1240 DLATGQDADL
-1250 REFSRRDRTERELVQ
+1250 RALSRPDITEQQLVQ

-1292 FQLTPLVSDPLQGG
+1292 FQLTPLVSDPMQQ
-1306 ESSRFNP
+1306 SSRFNP

-1347 DQTDRV
+1347 DQTDRI

>member
-21 KLGVVVLAVT
+21 RLGVAVLAIT

-37 ATLTVDLGPGLRGLA
+37 ATLTIDLGPGLRALA

-58 RVGRPMHIGRL
+58 RVGRPMRIGRL
-69 GVRLFNGKFVLEDFV
+69 GVRLLNGKFVLEDFS
-84 IEGLVPTD
+84 IEGRAPQD
-92 RPFLTAKRIDVSL
+92 RPFITAKRIDVSL
-105 TWDALFQREV
+105 AWNAMFHREV
-115 LVDSVE
+115 LVDSIE
-121 MTDWHMVLEQ
+121 MADWHMVIEQ
-131 WAGGKHSFPKFNM
+131 WAGGIHSFPKFTM
-144 GGGSNNPRR
+144 GGGGPRR

-159 YVRTKNGTVTFD
+159 YVRTRNGTVTFD
-171 DHGSRW
+171 DHGSHW
-177 GTVARNLDITVT
+177 GAVARNLDVTVT

-195 GEANFHGG
+195 GEATFNGG
-203 TVWIQDYVPM
+203 TVWIQNYVPM
-213 SMSMKA
+213 HMSMKA
-219 VFRVDGGVV
+219 VFRVDGGNV
-228 HFESMRLLTDG
+228 HFERMVLDTDG
-239 AVSNITGDADIK
+239 AQSVITGDANIP
-251 NWPEMTYKV
+251 NWPEMKYQV

-274 AKDTYTLSGEGRF
+274 ATENYTLSGEGRF
-287 NGIFHLFKGGRAL
+287 NGVFHLFKGGRAL

-305 SDLAG
+305 SDVAG
-310 LQIGGHDYEFPNLKG
+310 LQIGERDYHFPDLTGTLGWFPNR
-325 KLGWYPN
+325 
-332 KFEVMDTTT
+332 FEVTEATT

-346 EASLKY
+346 IAELKY
-352 SILSAGKPGVPSGHP
+352 SILSSGKPGH
-367 NAAAALGAPSNAR
+367 PSNAR
-380 FDAEWRDVDLA
+380 FDVEWQDVDLA
-391 TYSDFLRMPGVRLA
+391 AYSDFLEMRGLRVA

-410 RNLLAWPMGRFRE
+410 RNLLEWPLGRFRE
-423 RSGDGYSEVIPP
+423 SSGNGYSEVIPP
-435 AGADVLAGI
+435 AGAEVLAGT
-444 RASQYASG
+444 RASDFSNE
-452 PDRGG
+452 PDIGG
-457 IHPAIGHLPIA
+457 FHPGLGHLPIA
-468 GEVTYRYDE
+468 GQVTYHYDGGE
-477 DWLEFSDGRFSTPDT
+477 VEFSEGRFSTPST
-492 DVTFR
+492 DVTFS

-502 GDNSRIPF
+502 GDNSHIPF
-510 HVTSTDLQE
+510 HVISADLQE

-524 AAMMTAFGAPT
+524 AGIMTAFGAPT
-535 NPITVGGSAEFSGVM
+535 NAITVGGSAEFSGVM
-550 TEALNRPRVEGHFT
+550 TESIGRPRVEGNFV
-564 AEDMRAFD
+564 AENMRAFD
-572 VTWGNG
+572 VEWGSG
-578 EAGLVIQNSYVDVT
+578 AAGLVIQNSYVDVT
-592 GGRMRKASGDIVVNG
+592 GGRMRKDNGEIVVDG

-645 DVEGMVSGEYHLY
+645 NVAGVVSGAYHLY

-673 QGIAYGEPFETV
+673 DGTAYGEPFETA
-685 SGSLRFEGNGVRIDG
+685 SGSLRFEGNGVRIDS
-700 IQMQKSTGT
+700 IQMRKGGGT
-709 AEGAAFVGWNG
+709 TEGAAFVGWNG

-729 RIPLEGVKAMSYP
+729 RIPMESVKAMAYP

-750 EFNADGTGTFDV
+750 EFNADGTGTFES

-774 YVLDEGVGEVT
+774 FVSDEGIGEVT

-790 RGDSMTI
+790 RGDSMTL

-807 VSGTGRIDLT
+807 VSGAGRIDLT
-817 EAQNADVTLR
+817 EAQDADITLR
-827 FTDTSLDPYARAFEK
+827 FTDTSLDPYARAFEP

-850 VGSGTLRVIGE
+850 VGSGTLRIIGQ
-861 LANPDQLIV
+861 LANRQRLVV
-870 DMMFDRLQIR
+870 DMMFDQLHLR

-887 NAKPIRVLMH
+887 NAKPIRVLLH
-897 NNVLRI
+897 DNVARI
-903 DAMQFTG
+903 DDMQFIG
-910 DGTELDVSGT
+910 DGTELDVTGT
-920 MDLNAR
+920 MDMNAR

-933 GSANLGIL
+933 GRANLGIL

-946 NVRSSGNAQLTAQV
+946 NIRSSGNAELTAQV

-967 IILGRATIDNGRL
+967 VILGRATIDNGRV
-980 RYFSLPHSLEAVNGT
+980 RHFSLPHSLEQVNGT
-995 ILFDSRNIRLD
+995 ILFDSRNIRLE

-1014 GQVSFDGRIG
+1014 GQVNFDGRVG
-1024 LEAYAPADLSL
+1024 LEGYTPADLAL

-1058 SLTGRVTAPVLSGLV
+1058 SLTGRVTAPVLAGSV
-1073 TVQNAIWT
+1073 MVQSALWT

-1091 DFGGGTNG
+1091 DFSGGGSGGGT
-1099 GMPIVG
+1099 PIVAG
-1105 AAPANSNLPPVRL
+1105 ASTSSGPPVRL

-1126 TLRIENNDAN
+1126 TLRIENSDAT
-1136 IVSSADLMFRGTYE
+1136 IVSSADLQFRGTYD
-1150 RPIVFGSVDIAR
+1150 RPIVFGRAEIAR
-1162 GEFIFEGRRYTLT
+1162 GEFIFEGRRYLVT
-1175 RGRLDFTNPVRI
+1175 RGTIDFANALRI
-1187 DPTFDIAAETQVRVP
+1187 EPEFDIAAETQVRVP
-1202 SQTYRVTLSASGTM
+1202 GQTYRVTLSASGTM

-1223 SSDPPLPQVD
+1223 MSDPPLPPIE

-1240 DLATGEDRDL
+1240 DVATGQDADL
-1250 REFSRRDRTERELVQ
+1250 RALQRPDLTEQQLVQ

-1279 IGEVVEQTFGVDT
+1279 IGDVVEQTFGVDT
-1292 FQLTPLVSDPLQGG
+1292 FQLTPLVSDPTQQ
-1306 ESSRFNP
+1306 SSRFNP

-1333 SISSTSDQIILLEY
+1333 SMGSTTDQIILLEY
-1347 DQTDRV
+1347 DQSDRI

>member
-1 MPLRFKRFERIRSHF
+1 MPLRFKRFERVRSHL

-21 KLGVVVLAVT
+21 KLGVVVLATT

-37 ATLTVDLGPGLRGLA
+37 ATLTIDLGPSLRGLA

-58 RVGRPMHIGRL
+58 RVGRPMHIGKL
-69 GVRLFNGKFVLEDFV
+69 GVRLFNGKFVIEDFA

-92 RPFLTAKRIDVSL
+92 RPFLAAKRIDVSL
-105 TWDALFQREV
+105 AWEALFRREV
-115 LVDSVE
+115 LLDSIV
-121 MTDWHMVLEQ
+121 MSDWQMVLEQ
-131 WAGGKHSFPKFNM
+131 WAGGKHSFPTFNI
-144 GGGSNNPRR
+144 GGGNGPRR

-159 YVRTKNGTVTFD
+159 YVRTRNGTVTFE

-177 GTVARNLDITVT
+177 GTVARNLDIIVT
-189 KFAGYR
+189 KSAGYR

-219 VFRVDGGVV
+219 VFSVEGGLV
-228 HFESMRLLTDG
+228 HFERMALSTDG
-239 AVSNITGDADIK
+239 AESQITGDADVK
-251 NWPEMTYKV
+251 NWPEMTYQV
-260 KSTVDFKRMRELFF
+260 KSIVDFKRMRELFF
-274 AKDTYTLSGEGRF
+274 AKDSYTLSGQGRF

-300 TGDFE
+300 TGDFD

-310 LQIGGHDYEFPNLKG
+310 LQIGGRDYEFPNLKG
-325 KLGWYPN
+325 KLGWFPN
-332 KFEVMDTTT
+332 RFVVTDTTT

-352 SILSAGKPGVPSGHP
+352 SILSPGTPGQ
-367 NAAAALGAPSNAR
+367 PSNAR
-380 FDAEWRDVDLA
+380 FDTEWRNVDLA
-391 TYSDFLRMPGVRLA
+391 AYSDFLTTQGVRLA

-410 RNLLAWPMGRFRE
+410 RNLLEWPLGRFRE

-435 AGADVLAGI
+435 AGVDVLSGTP
-444 RASQYASG
+444 ASQFASG
-452 PDRGG
+452 LDRGG
-457 IHPAIGHLPIA
+457 VHPPIGHLPIA
-468 GEVTYRYDE
+468 GEVTYRFDQH
-477 DWLEFSDGRFSTPDT
+477 WLEFSDGRFSTPQT
-492 DVTFR
+492 DVTFS

-510 HVTSTDLQE
+510 HVTSSDLQE

-524 AAMMTAFGAPT
+524 AGMMTAFGAPT

-550 TEALNRPRVEGHFT
+550 TEALNRPRVEGHFV

-572 VTWGNG
+572 VTWGDG
-578 EAGLVIQNSYVDVT
+578 EAGLVIQNSYADVT
-592 GGRMRKASGDIVVNG
+592 GGRMSKDGGEIAVNG

-616 DKGEEI
+616 DKGEEM
-622 NGRIRVAKWT
+622 NGRIRVTRWT
-632 AADFKHAFDIDDY
+632 AIDFKHAFDIEDY
-645 DVEGMVSGEYHLY
+645 DVDGIVSGEYHLY
-658 GPYQGPFGF
+658 GPYQGPYGF

-673 QGIAYGEPFETV
+673 NGIAYGEPFETAA
-685 SGSLRFEGNGVRIDG
+685 GSLRFEGNGVRIDG
-700 IQMQKSTGT
+700 IQMRKSGGT

-774 YVLDEGVGEVT
+774 FVADEGVGEVT

-790 RGDSMTI
+790 RGETMTI
-797 EIEAASPRLA
+797 DIEAASPRLA

-817 EAQNADVTLR
+817 ETQDADVTLR

-842 RLSPFTTA
+842 GLSPFTTA

-861 LANPDQLIV
+861 LANPERLIV
-870 DMMFDRLQIR
+870 DMMFDQLQIR

-887 NAKPIRVLMH
+887 NAKPIRILM
-897 NNVLRI
+897 NNNFVRI
-903 DAMQFTG
+903 DDMRFVG
-910 DGTELDVSGT
+910 DGTELDLTGT

-946 NVRSSGNAQLTAQV
+946 NIRSSGNAQLTAQV

-967 IILGRATIDNGRL
+967 IVLGRATIEDGRL
-980 RYFSLPHSLEAVNGT
+980 RYFSLPHSLESVNGT

-1014 GQVSFDGRIG
+1014 GQVNFDGRIG
-1024 LEAYAPADLSL
+1024 LEGYAPADLSL
-1035 TATGRNMRL
+1035 TAAARSMRL

-1058 SLTGRVTAPVLSGLV
+1058 SLTGRVTAPVLSGAV
-1073 TVQNAIWT
+1073 TVQSALWT
-1081 TRFDTGGNLF
+1081 TRFETGGNLF
-1091 DFGGGTNG
+1091 DFGGGSG
-1099 GMPIVG
+1099 GGTPIA
-1105 AAPANSNLPPVRL
+1105 AAPADSAMPPVRL
-1118 DVRVIAPG
+1118 DVRVLAPG
-1126 TLRIENNDAN
+1126 TLRIENNDAS
-1136 IVSSADLMFRGTYE
+1136 IVSSADLTFRGTYE
-1150 RPIVFGSVDIAR
+1150 RPIVFGSVEISR
-1162 GEFIFEGRRYTLT
+1162 GVFVLEGRRYQLT

-1187 DPTFDIAAETQVRVP
+1187 EPTFDIVAETQVRVP
-1202 SQTYRVTLSASGTM
+1202 QQTYRVIMSASGTRN
-1216 QRLRPVF
+1216 RLRPVF
-1223 SSDPPLPQVD
+1223 TSDPPLPPVE
-1233 VASLLLG
+1233 VVTLLFGETANAQDADIRALARP
-1240 DLATGEDRDL
+1240 DL
-1250 REFSRRDRTERELVQ
+1250 TEQQLVQ
-1265 ARVAR
+1265 ARMAR
-1270 MLVSPISGQ
+1270 MLMSPISGQ

-1292 FQLTPLVSDPLQGG
+1292 FQLTPLISDPTQQ
-1306 ESSRFNP
+1306 SSRFNP

-1347 DQTDRV
+1347 DQTDRI

>member
-21 KLGVVVLAVT
+21 KLGVVVLAMT

-37 ATLTVDLGPGLRGLA
+37 ATLTIDLGPGLRGLA

-84 IEGLVPTD
+84 IEGLEPSH
-92 RPFLTAKRIDVSL
+92 RPFITAKRIDVSL
-105 TWDALFQREV
+105 TWDALFHREV
-115 LVDSVE
+115 LIDSIE

-131 WAGGKHSFPKFNM
+131 WAGGKHSFPKFNL
-144 GGGSNNPRR
+144 GGGSNNRRR

-195 GEANFHGG
+195 GEANFDSG

-213 SMSMKA
+213 SMSMKS
-219 VFRVDGGVV
+219 VFRVDEGVV
-228 HFESMRLLTDG
+228 HFERMTLITDG
-239 AVSNITGDADIK
+239 AESHITGDADIK
-251 NWPEMTYKV
+251 NWPEMKYQV
-260 KSTVDFKRMRELFF
+260 KSTVDFKRMREIFF
-274 AKDTYTLSGEGRF
+274 AKDNYTLSGEGKF
-287 NGIFHLFKGGRAL
+287 DGVFHLFKGGRAL
-300 TGDFE
+300 TGNFSSE
-305 SDLAG
+305 VAG

-325 KLGWYPN
+325 RLGWYPN
-332 KFEVMDTTT
+332 RFEVLDTTT
-341 GFYGG
+341 DFYGG
-346 EASLKY
+346 DADLTY
-352 SILSAGKPGVPSGHP
+352 SILSSGKPGQ
-367 NAAAALGAPSNAR
+367 PSNAR
-380 FDAEWRDVDLA
+380 FDVEWRNVDLA
-391 TYSDFLRMPGVRLA
+391 TYSDFLRMRGVRLA

-410 RNLLAWPMGRFRE
+410 RNLLKWPMGRFRE

-435 AGADVLAGI
+435 AGVQVLAGTTP
-444 RASQYASG
+444 SQFSSG
-452 PDRGG
+452 PDAGG
-457 IHPAIGHLPIA
+457 IHPGIGHLPIA
-468 GEVTYRYDE
+468 GHVTYQYDE
-477 DWLEFSDGRFSTPDT
+477 HWLEFSDGRFSTPNT
-492 DVTFR
+492 DVEFG

-510 HVTSTDLQE
+510 DVTSTDLQE

-535 NPITVGGSAEFSGVM
+535 NAITVGGAAEFSGVM
-550 TEALNRPRVEGHFT
+550 TETFSRPRIEGHFV

-572 VTWGNG
+572 VNWGDG
-578 EAGLVIQNSYVDVT
+578 EASLVIQNSYVDVT
-592 GGRMRKASGDIVVNG
+592 GGRMRKDGGDIAVNG

-622 NGRIRVAKWT
+622 NGRVRVTNWT

-673 QGIAYGEPFETV
+673 KGIAYGEPFETAT
-685 SGSLRFEGNGVRIDG
+685 GSLRFEGNGVRIDG
-700 IQMQKSTGT
+700 IQMRKSGGT

-729 RIPLEGVKAMSYP
+729 RIPMEGVKAMTYP
-742 QAPLTGLL
+742 QMPLTGLL

-774 YVLDEGVGEVT
+774 FVADEGVGEVT
-785 GRLDV
+785 GRIDV
-790 RGDSMTI
+790 RGESMTL

-817 EAQNADVTLR
+817 ETQDADVTLR

-861 LANPDQLIV
+861 LANPERLVVDVLFDQ
-870 DMMFDRLQIR
+870 LQIR

-887 NAKPIRVLMH
+887 NAKPIRVLMN
-897 NNVLRI
+897 NNVVRI
-903 DAMQFTG
+903 DNMQFVG

-920 MDLNAR
+920 LDLNAR
-926 RVAGLAR
+926 RVAGIAR
-933 GSANLGIL
+933 GAANLGIL

-946 NVRSSGNAQLTAQV
+946 NIRSSGNAQLTAQV

-1006 GLTARVAD
+1006 GLTAHVAD
-1014 GQVSFDGRIG
+1014 GQVNFDGRIG
-1024 LEAYAPADLSL
+1024 LEGYAPADLAL

-1051 SEVDADL
+1051 SEIDADL
-1058 SLTGRVTAPVLSGLV
+1058 SLTGRVTAPVLSGVV
-1073 TVQNAIWT
+1073 TVQNAVWT
-1081 TRFDTGGNLF
+1081 TRFDTSGSLF
-1091 DFGGGTNG
+1091 DFGGGGAGNG
-1099 GMPIVG
+1099 TPIVA
-1105 AAPANSNLPPVRL
+1105 AAPANSNIPPVRL

-1136 IVSSADLMFRGTYE
+1136 IVSSADLTFRGTYE
-1150 RPIVFGSVDIAR
+1150 RPIVFGSAEISR
-1162 GEFIFEGRRYTLT
+1162 GEFIFEGRRYVVT

-1187 DPTFDIAAETQVRVP
+1187 EPTFDIAAETQVRVP
-1202 SQTYRVTLSASGTM
+1202 QQTYRVTLSASG
-1216 QRLRPVF
+1216 
-1223 SSDPPLPQVD
+1223 
-1233 VASLLLG
+1233 
-1240 DLATGEDRDL
+1240 
-1250 REFSRRDRTERELVQ
+1250 
-1265 ARVAR
+1265 
-1270 MLVSPISGQ
+1270 
-1279 IGEVVEQTFGVDT
+1279 
-1292 FQLTPLVSDPLQGG
+1292 
-1306 ESSRFNP
+1306 
-1313 SARLTIGKRISN
+1313 
-1325 RAYLTFSR
+1325 
-1333 SISSTSDQIILLEY
+1333 
-1347 DQTDRV
+1347 
-1353 SWILTRNEDD
+1353 
-1363 SYALDI
+1363 
-1369 RVRKEF
+1369 